1 VNRRTLDGKNPQ
13 GWFPDQKITVAE
25 AIECYTLSS
34 AYAAFQ
40 EKHLGSLEPGK
51 LADFVVLSRDIL
63 ADSERDAI
71 AQAEV
76 LVTVVG
82 GRVVYEKKK
91 TTSEK

>member
-1 VNRRTLDGKNPQ
+1 
-13 GWFPDQKITVAE
+13 
-25 AIECYTLSS
+25 
-34 AYAAFQ
+34 
-40 EKHLGSLEPGK
+40 
-51 LADFVVLSRDIL
+51 VVLSRDIL